1 VGESFANYA
10 VVATREA
17 EQRAELAAGADVLVT
32 VPVLDEPVSDLAGL
46 VRLGRCCWR

>member
-1 VGESFANYA
+1 MGESFANYA
-10 VVATREA
+10 VVAAREA

-32 VPVLDEPVSDLAGL
+32 VPVLDEPVNDLAGL